1 MGIPSLGVVSQVA
14 DSFLP
19 LRRANNPLALP
30 APNARVDLI
39 QSGSSENI
47 DYSING

>member
-19 LRRANNPLALP
+19 LRQANNALTLP
-30 APNARVDLI
+30 APNTRVDLI
-39 QSGSSENI
+39 QSGSSKNM